1 VGALLLPPF
10 INLGYYK
17 ARYLPLVEEA
27 LQRKVDVE
35 EVRLR
40 IVPSPA
46 IRLTA
51 LKVSDNPAFSKEPFF
66 TAKQVRLKLKFWPLL
81 KGQFLID
88 EFVVEKPVVNLLKQ
102 PDGTFNFADLGKK
115 KGAGA
120 EKRTDKESGQK
131 SREPVKLSELIPALV
146 RIEDGDVTLQ
156 TKGQKPLRVQG
167 IDLSLRDFATAR
179 PFPYR
184 IALKLPGLKP
194 ISLEGHLQ
202 YDESRAALHLKEN
215 HLKIEDVDFAVT
227 GSVTD
232 LTAVPRVNLSLANG
246 SFDTKP
252 IIQALSES
260 GLTPKQLEI
269 SGPMGFKASLAG
281 PSNALTAKINAE
293 LKGLKVND
301 KRAFQGTVIGHVT
314 LALTLG
320 GEAPP
325 ARALVGNGQ
334 LTAKDG
340 ALTNVDLI
348 SKVQTITGLI
358 GLPAD
363 QRSGATTFKTLE
375 AEFTVGGGT
384 AEFKRLFLNGPVMEA
399 LGGGKMA
406 LESTALDIALDVAL
420 SAEASAR
427 TGSGNAAT
435 FFKDERGRTV
445 VPLKMTGPVKSPSV
459 KPDAEKLARKGFG
472 RFLEQKKGELFERFF
487 KRK

>member
-1 VGALLLPPF
+1 
-10 INLGYYK
+10 
-17 ARYLPLVEEA
+17 
-27 LQRKVDVE
+27 
-35 EVRLR
+35 
-40 IVPSPA
+40 
-46 IRLTA
+46 
-51 LKVSDNPAFSKEPFF
+51 
-66 TAKQVRLKLKFWPLL
+66 
-81 KGQFLID
+81 
-88 EFVVEKPVVNLLKQ
+88 
-102 PDGTFNFADLGKK
+102 
-115 KGAGA
+115 
-120 EKRTDKESGQK
+120 
-131 SREPVKLSELIPALV
+131 
-146 RIEDGDVTLQ
+146 
-156 TKGQKPLRVQG
+156 
-167 IDLSLRDFATAR
+167 
-179 PFPYR
+179 
-184 IALKLPGLKP
+184 
-194 ISLEGHLQ
+194 
-202 YDESRAALHLKEN
+202 
-215 HLKIEDVDFAVT
+215 
-227 GSVTD
+227 
-232 LTAVPRVNLSLANG
+232 
-246 SFDTKP
+246 
-252 IIQALSES
+252 
-260 GLTPKQLEI
+260 
-269 SGPMGFKASLAG
+269 MGFKASLAG

-301 KRAFQGTVIGHVT
+301 KRAFHGTVVGHVT

-363 QRSGATTFKTLE
+363 QRGGATTFKTLE

-445 VPLKMTGPVKSPSV
+445 VPLKITGPVKSPLV